1 VAVSPARR
9 LAAEVLL
16 RVEQGGAFANLA
28 LDGALRSAGVLEP
41 REAALCT
48 ELTYGT
54 LRWQLEL
61 DRAIAAHSARPPAE
75 LDAPLRAALRIAAF
89 ELLHHP
95 RVPARAAVDQ
105 GVELVRE
112 LGLARAAG
120 YANAVLRRLS
130 ETRAPPPAPSKE
142 ADPIG
147 HIAATTA
154 HPRWLI
160 ERWARWL
167 GADEAEKL
175 AAANQRQAAA
185 VVRAARRRATR
196 EQVQEAL
203 RKSGIESEPG
213 RYSPDALVLAP
224 GAPPALDIDGH
235 EQGLFQAQD
244 EAAQLV
250 SLYAAPPAGA
260 SVLDACAAPG
270 GKACHLA
277 ELGAGSVLAVDLHA
291 RKARN
296 IEQAASRLG
305 LAEVR
310 ALAGDATLPLPGEGP
325 FDLALVD
332 APCSGLGTLRR
343 HPEVKLRRTP
353 EDVDRVAAL
362 QARLLAQVSRSV
374 KPGGLLVYAV
384 CTLTPEESDEQVER
398 FLAAN
403 PDFHPERPPPGW
415 ALPAADADCLDEQ
428 GRLRIFPHRTGTDGF
443 FAVRL
448 RKEPA

>member
-1 VAVSPARR
+1 
-9 LAAEVLL
+9 
-16 RVEQGGAFANLA
+16 
-28 LDGALRSAGVLEP
+28 
-41 REAALCT
+41 
-48 ELTYGT
+48 
-54 LRWQLEL
+54 
-61 DRAIAAHSARPPAE
+61 
-75 LDAPLRAALRIAAF
+75 
-89 ELLHHP
+89 
-95 RVPARAAVDQ
+95 
-105 GVELVRE
+105 
-112 LGLARAAG
+112 
-120 YANAVLRRLS
+120 
-130 ETRAPPPAPSKE
+130 
-142 ADPIG
+142 
-147 HIAATTA
+147 
-154 HPRWLI
+154 
-160 ERWARWL
+160 
-167 GADEAEKL
+167 
-175 AAANQRQAAA
+175 
-185 VVRAARRRATR
+185 
-196 EQVQEAL
+196 
-203 RKSGIESEPG
+203 
-213 RYSPDALVLAP
+213 
-224 GAPPALDIDGH
+224 
-235 EQGLFQAQD
+235 
-244 EAAQLV
+244 
-250 SLYAAPPAGA
+250 
-260 SVLDACAAPG
+260 
-270 GKACHLA
+270 
-277 ELGAGSVLAVDLHA
+277 VDLHA

-296 IEQAASRLG
+296 IEEAASRLG